1 MMTVDTRNGIIA
13 IIAVSAL
20 ALVILLS
27 LGGIIALAIA
37 HDGQLSSDA
46 MDTFK
51 TILLS
56 SAFGGTLLG
65 VTEKI
70 TTTVTANKAISAGAS
85 VQGSP
90 VSVTQT
96 PAEEP
101 TSSPAG
107 LAAGGLPDGAGM

>member
-1 MMTVDTRNGIIA
+1 MTVDTRNGIIA
-13 IIAVSAL
+13 IIAVGSLAAVIVISLAGILAL
-20 ALVILLS
+20 AVS
-27 LGGIIALAIA
+27 
-37 HDGQLSSDA
+37 HDGQLAQDA

-65 VTEKI
+65 IVEKI

-90 VSVTQT
+90 VSVTQS
-96 PAEEP
+96 PSEEP

-107 LAAGGLPDGAGM
+107 LAALPDGAGI